1 MENGRST
8 CLKAVYHR
16 EKREQGVAQNPLGG
30 SKSIW
35 ELKRDIKGGMEGLKV
50 ELKNT
55 ALQTTLEAIYMN
67 HYTSAE
73 RRNAARAFLEEGRAR
88 QLLPRGKGSCGIR
101 DERKGSGDCRLRVAR
116 QNSFSS

>member
-35 ELKRDIKGGMEGLKV
+35 ELKRDIKGGIEGLKV

-73 RRNAARAFLEEGRAR
+73 RRNAARAFLKGERGSFREAR
-88 QLLPRGKGSCGIR
+88 GVVG
-101 DERKGSGDCRLRVAR
+101 
-116 QNSFSS
+116 